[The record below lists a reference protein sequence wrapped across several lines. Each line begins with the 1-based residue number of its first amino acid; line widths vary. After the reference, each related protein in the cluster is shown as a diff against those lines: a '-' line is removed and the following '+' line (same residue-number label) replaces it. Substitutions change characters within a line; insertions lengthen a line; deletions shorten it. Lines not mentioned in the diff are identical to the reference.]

1 MEIKENKVISFVE
14 KPVLNN
20 KNIGF
25 FYCKKQ
31 LTKEF
36 FKSKN
41 WISFLKKITKE
52 SKMGYYMHN
61 GEEITV
67 NTPDELVE
75 AKEKIKS
82 LKI

>member
-1 MEIKENKVISFVE
+1 
-14 KPVLNN
+14 
-20 KNIGF
+20 
-25 FYCKKQ
+25 
-31 LTKEF
+31 
-36 FKSKN
+36 
-41 WISFLKKITKE
+41 
-52 SKMGYYMHN
+52 MGYYMHN